1 MLSKQNQGTEK
12 IFINV
17 FKIKFKGDH
26 IIFYL
31 QTSLVI
37 TSNKPPK
44 LSSPYAKGTV
54 RSPLGFVKI

>member
-26 IIFYL
+26 IIFYR

-44 LSSPYAKGTV
+44 LSSSYAKGTI